1 MQVWIDVNVYYA
13 NSRNI
18 ITLSYYKF
26 PVAKIIIIII
36 IMIIIII
43 IIIIIIDLY

>member
-1 MQVWIDVNVYYA
+1 MCIMLIVEI
-13 NSRNI
+13 I

-36 IMIIIII
+36 MIIII